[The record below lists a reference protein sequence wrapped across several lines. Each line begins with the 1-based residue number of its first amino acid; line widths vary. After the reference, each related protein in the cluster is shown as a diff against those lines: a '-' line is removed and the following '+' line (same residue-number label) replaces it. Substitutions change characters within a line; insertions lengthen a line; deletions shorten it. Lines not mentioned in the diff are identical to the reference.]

1 MSKQEFNKDVYY
13 DLAEY
18 GSRHRT
24 LKEAREN
31 DKSITLDDVN
41 EFLRKNVEAARRL
54 AGQSSFIAP
63 HSAYEYQMDLFFI
76 KDMS

>member
-24 LKEAREN
+24 KEAQEN
-31 DKSITLDDVN
+31 DKSITIDDVN
-41 EFLRKNVEAARRL
+41 SMATVRFCAVRFCAVPVLRFRFC
-54 AGQSSFIAP
+54 GSDGS
-63 HSAYEYQMDLFFI
+63 LFVYYA
-76 KDMS
+76 SVTS